1 MSSVCDYY
9 DKYQYYGQDYH
20 ISVYIY
26 PFLILKFVRSWIS
39 SWIILFTVKFFYLI
53 DINISYGI
61 NIYVV
66 MFILGLKAVLFT
78 SYSTSIVNSCCYC
91 RYLQKVCLM
100 WNANLWAKV
109 PHFLSVGESLGGA
122 RSQKYEE
129 RISSYD
135 NLSCNL

>member
-1 MSSVCDYY
+1 MSSVYDCY

-39 SWIILFTVKFFYLI
+39 SWIVLFTVKFFYLI

-109 PHFLSVGESLGGA
+109 PHFLSVGESFEGFQVTKI
-122 RSQKYEE
+122 RRKNFFV
-129 RISSYD
+129 R
-135 NLSCNL
+135 